1 MPSQTFPALSQL
13 EFLAYISA
21 TGELA
26 EGFESKIGVYAVF
39 DADKAVQYVGYS
51 RNVALSLNQHLVRH
65 PGRCGWLKV
74 ELCDRP
80 NRTLLEETRAAW
92 LAEAGPLP
100 SGDTPEEDTWTQPI
114 DIRYALTDAEQQ
126 SFPAMDELGQRKLL
140 KQVARRV
147 EASILA
153 DLESRGVTIPL
164 RFDPKLK
171 DDGKLNL
178 KAE

>member
-1 MPSQTFPALSQL
+1 
-13 EFLAYISA
+13 
-21 TGELA
+21 
-26 EGFESKIGVYAVF
+26 
-39 DADKAVQYVGYS
+39 
-51 RNVALSLNQHLVRH
+51 
-65 PGRCGWLKV
+65 
-74 ELCDRP
+74 
-80 NRTLLEETRAAW
+80 
-92 LAEAGPLP
+92 
-100 SGDTPEEDTWTQPI
+100 
-114 DIRYALTDAEQQ
+114 
-126 SFPAMDELGQRKLL
+126 MDELGQRKLL